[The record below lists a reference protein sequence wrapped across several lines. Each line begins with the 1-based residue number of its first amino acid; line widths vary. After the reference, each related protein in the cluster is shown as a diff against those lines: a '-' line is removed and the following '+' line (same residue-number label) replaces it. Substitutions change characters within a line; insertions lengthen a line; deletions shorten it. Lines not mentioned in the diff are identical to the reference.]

1 MLLHVCPWR
10 GRSDRHPWGGWV
22 CWWDVVTSTLGTV
35 VAARKS
41 LALWVDMSLVG
52 CPPDSE
58 TCRCGPR
65 QLWHGRRSPAAER
78 LGLWE
83 VREFWLWRGVG
94 RGSVWQAAGQNQN
107 SRVHSRAQA
116 QSWLRTGR
124 VTHSGGT
131 RWCQRESCGHH
142 GELMRQL
149 NACGFS
155 LSDLFGQSLGK
166 RGSLRW
172 LAPLVRGRHEM
183 GRVPRVSLMGV
194 RGHMQAIG

>member
-1 MLLHVCPWR
+1 M
-10 GRSDRHPWGGWV
+10 GW
-22 CWWDVVTSTLGTV
+22 LF
-35 VAARKS
+35 S
-41 LALWVDMSLVG
+41 LAEFFVHITRPVFFRARVYSKGQGGDRRRRFEPKL
-52 CPPDSE
+52 CPPAILYILE
-58 TCRCGPR
+58 
-65 QLWHGRRSPAAER
+65 
-78 LGLWE
+78 
-83 VREFWLWRGVG
+83 
-94 RGSVWQAAGQNQN
+94 N
-107 SRVHSRAQA
+107 STSSSRAQA
-116 QSWLRTGR
+116 QGWLRTGR

-131 RWCQRESCGHH
+131 RWCQRGSCGHH

>member
-1 MLLHVCPWR
+1 VAAILVHVCPVCPWG
-10 GRSDRHPWGGWV
+10 GRSDRHPWGGLV

-35 VAARKS
+35 EAARKS
-41 LALWVDMSLVG
+41 LALWFDMSLV
-52 CPPDSE
+52 CCQRDSE

-65 QLWHGRRSPAAER
+65 ELWHGS
-78 LGLWE
+78 GLRE
-83 VREFWLWRGVG
+83 VREFWLWLGIC
-94 RGSVWQAAGQNQN
+94 RGSVWQAGQNQN

-116 QSWLRTGR
+116 QGWLRTGR

-131 RWCQRESCGHH
+131 RWCQRESRGHH

-149 NACGFS
+149 NACGSS

-172 LAPLVRGRHEM
+172 LAWLAPLVRGRHKM